1 MDATPE
7 ALRRYTARDRLIDG
21 RALLIRAIRPADKT
35 ALQDG
40 FHRLS
45 SESAYFR
52 FFGPKHDL
60 SPQELVYFTEV
71 DFARHVALVAI
82 IEEDPLI
89 VGVGR
94 YIVWEAEPIRAAEI
108 AFAVDDA
115 HHGLGIATILLR
127 HLAKIARAADVSEF
141 SASVLASNRKM
152 LLVFSHSG
160 LPQECTVE
168 SGVVSVRLPLFEP
181 PAAKHL

>member
-7 ALRRYTARDRLIDG
+7 ALRHYTARDRLLDG
-21 RALLIRAIRPADKT
+21 RALLIRAICPDDKP

-52 FFGPKHDL
+52 FFGPKHEL
-60 SPQELVYFTEV
+60 SSQELVFFTEV

-94 YIVWEAEPIRAAEI
+94 YV
-108 AFAVDDA
+108 
-115 HHGLGIATILLR
+115 
-127 HLAKIARAADVSEF
+127 VSE
-141 SASVLASNRKM
+141 VGEK
-152 LLVFSHSG
+152 
-160 LPQECTVE
+160 
-168 SGVVSVRLPLFEP
+168 
-181 PAAKHL
+181 